1 MVVVV
6 RIVNEDTITSFMIGR
21 RHPACAV
28 AEVQPVL
35 GARMV
40 HSGIIDNVSVRRSHC
55 CERWGCSPAPS
66 PTLGAGLQLLYEGR
80 RRGARRRGS
89 SAC

>member
-6 RIVNEDTITSFMIGR
+6 RIVHEDTITSFMIGR

-28 AEVQPVL
+28 AEVQPVS

-40 HSGIIDNVSVRRSHC
+40 HSGIIDNVSVRRPLAVGYC
-55 CERWGCSPAPS
+55 LCY
-66 PTLGAGLQLLYEGR
+66 Q
-80 RRGARRRGS
+80 
-89 SAC
+89 